1 MIKKPLLLV
10 ILLLSISA
18 FSQNPSSG
26 EIHQN
31 IKKLGSLGSVLYF
44 AAHPDDE
51 NTRLISYYANEKLY
65 ETAYFS
71 LTRGDGGQNLIG
83 DEKGDQLGVI
93 RTQEL
98 LQARNID
105 GGKQFFSRAV
115 DFGYSKTVEETLE
128 KWNED
133 SILYDAV
140 WVIREFQPDIII
152 TRFPPD
158 ERAGHGH
165 HTASAVIAMK
175 AMKLASDPSVFP
187 NQLDYFSTWK
197 VKRLFINTGP
207 WWEPKIDSLAA
218 TMPGVYAKVNVGEY
232 NTVLGESYSE
242 IAGRSR
248 SQHKTQ
254 GFGAALSKGNRW
266 EYLELKQGET
276 FEITPMDG
284 INSDWSRTGEASS
297 LQKAIDD
304 CYLTFDE
311 TAPWKSVDQLLDIR
325 KLISEN
331 KDEHWKRVKIAE
343 TNSLIQSC
351 LGLVAEVLSDDNIWV
366 KDTEEDLNF
375 RILNRSSYQLKID
388 QIKGSNF
395 DSLFT
400 SESLIQNE
408 WTDFNRKVTLKESQ
422 SSHPYWLRQEHD
434 ALFNISERNLTGL
447 PEKSISPKF
456 SFSFSLENEEI
467 LTLDIPVVY
476 KHVDRVK
483 GELSHEVFISPAIT
497 IHPLSD
503 MILFKPGEKRK
514 VEFQITSIADNG
526 NASFYPTL
534 SKGWKGPEKV
544 SIAFSTMGKPEYLS
558 FEVEAP
564 QKAGELI
571 LYPHLEMNGVN
582 YDQDQ
587 IIIDYDHME
596 ARMMAPKVKCKLLS
610 LDVSTNGEHVAYL
623 AGAGDEIPEMLKEM
637 GYHVTLITIDDLSS
651 GLEQYDAL
659 IFGVRAYNV
668 YPELANYHENIMNYV
683 ELGGRVV
690 MQYNTSR
697 GMKIPLGPYPFE
709 LSRDRVTDEN
719 AKVNILDPKDPI
731 LNYPNKIS
739 EKDFDFWVQER
750 GLYFATNWSSE
761 YRSPISWNDP
771 DEDPSA
777 GSLLVTDYG
786 KGVYVYTSISFFR
799 QLPAG
804 VPGAYRLFSNI
815 ISGGKEINKLEVKN
829 KNR

>member
-1 MIKKPLLLV
+1 MIKKTLLFLF
-10 ILLLSISA
+10 LLFNLST

-51 NTRLISYYANEKLY
+51 NTRLISYYANDKLY

-98 LQARNID
+98 LQARKID

-115 DFGYSKTVEETLE
+115 DFGYSKTVDETLE

-133 SILYDAV
+133 SILYDAI

-158 ERAGHGH
+158 ARAGHGH

-175 AMKLASDPSVFP
+175 AMELASDPKVFP
-187 NQLDYFSTWK
+187 NQLDHFSTWE

-218 TMPGVYAKVNVGEY
+218 TMPGVYAKVNVGAY
-232 NTVLGESYSE
+232 NAILGKSYSE
-242 IAGRSR
+242 IAGKSR

-266 EYLELKQGET
+266 EYLELKQGES
-276 FEITPMDG
+276 FINSPMD
-284 INSDWSRTGEASS
+284 DVDTQWSRTGDNNKI
-297 LQKAIDD
+297 QNAIDA
-304 CYLTFDE
+304 CYSTFNE
-311 TAPWKSVDQLLDIR
+311 NAPWESVDQLLKIR
-325 KLISEN
+325 GLISEN
-331 KDEHWKRVKIAE
+331 NDEHWKRVKMQEINE
-343 TNSLIQSC
+343 IIQSC
-351 LGLVAEVLSDDNIWV
+351 LGLVVEVLSDDNIWV
-366 KDTEEDLNF
+366 KDTEEELNF
-375 RILNRSSYQLKID
+375 RLLNRSPYPIKID
-388 QIKGSNF
+388 QIQGLAFDTLISNTLL
-395 DSLFT
+395 ST
-400 SESLIQNE
+400 NE
-408 WTDFNRKVTLKESQ
+408 WIDFSKVISLEESQ
-422 SSHPYWLRQEHD
+422 CSHPYWLREDHD
-434 ALFNISERNLTGL
+434 AFFNISEKNMTGVA
-447 PEKSISPKF
+447 EKSISPRFTF
-456 SFSFSLENEEI
+456 SF
-467 LTLDIPVVY
+467 TLDNEDKIDLEVPVIY

-483 GELSHEVFISPAIT
+483 GELSHQVFISPPIT
-497 IHPLSD
+497 IHPVSE
-503 MILFKPGEKRK
+503 MILFKPGEKRQ
-514 VEFQITSIADNG
+514 VEFQITSIAESG
-526 NASFYPTL
+526 SATFYPVL
-534 SKGWKGPEKV
+534 SDGWKGPEKV
-544 SIAFSTMGKPEYLS
+544 TIEFTTMGKPEYLS

-564 QKAGELI
+564 KRAAELL
-571 LYPHLEMNGVN
+571 LYPYLEMNGKQF
-582 YDQDQ
+582 DKDQ

-596 ARMMAPKVKCKLLS
+596 ARMMGPRVKTKLLS
-610 LDVSTNGEHVAYL
+610 LDVITNGEHVAYL
-623 AGAGDEIPEMLKEM
+623 AGAGDEVPKMLKEM
-637 GYHVTLITIDDLSS
+637 GYHVSLISIDDLSS

-659 IFGVRAYNV
+659 IFGVRAFNV
-668 YPELANYHENIMNYV
+668 YPELAIYHENIMKYV

-697 GMKIPLGPYPFE
+697 GMNIPLGPYPFE
-709 LSRDRVTDEN
+709 LSRVRVTDEN
-719 AKVNILDPKDPI
+719 AKVNLTDTKDPI

-750 GLYFATNWSSE
+750 GLYFATNWSKE
-761 YRSPISWNDP
+761 YRSPISWSDSG
-771 DEDPSA
+771 EDPSS

-815 ISGGKEINKLEVKN
+815 ISGGKEINKLELKN
-829 KNR
+829 NDR